1 MSRGE
6 QKFFCV
12 VKSMFVPERL
22 LDLRKK
28 KGDSQRTVAA
38 RIGITNAQ
46 LGNYERGINEP
57 SANILSHLAEYYGV
71 TTDYLCGLSD
81 NPQGTSDRPI
91 LDATCEAI
99 IAKLMGAPDD
109 VVREAM
115 DYVEYLTSKAE
126 RRMRQER
133 RERDS
138 LKRMADKGDA
148 KKGDQQE

>member
-1 MSRGE
+1 
-6 QKFFCV
+6 
-12 VKSMFVPERL
+12 MFVPERL

-57 SANILSHLAEYYGV
+57 SANILSRLAEYYGV
-71 TTDYLCGLSD
+71 TTDY
-81 NPQGTSDRPI
+81 PQGTSDRPI

-115 DYVEYLTSKAE
+115 DYVEYLTAKAE

-133 RERDS
+133 KEHS

-148 KKGDQQE
+148 EKGGP

>member
-6 QKFFCV
+6 QKFSCV

-57 SANILSHLAEYYGV
+57 SANILSRLAEYYCV

-81 NPQGTSDRPI
+81 NPQGTSERPI

-115 DYVEYLTSKAE
+115 DYVEYLTEKAE

-133 RERDS
+133 KERDS
-138 LKRMADKGDA
+138 LKRIADKGDA
-148 KKGDQQE
+148 EKGEP

>member
-1 MSRGE
+1 
-6 QKFFCV
+6 
-12 VKSMFVPERL
+12 MFVPERL

-57 SANILSHLAEYYGV
+57 SANIPSRLAKYYGV

-109 VVREAM
+109 VVR
-115 DYVEYLTSKAE
+115 
-126 RRMRQER
+126 
-133 RERDS
+133 
-138 LKRMADKGDA
+138 
-148 KKGDQQE
+148 

>member
-1 MSRGE
+1 MWCKYMVLS
-6 QKFFCV
+6 
-12 VKSMFVPERL
+12 ERL
-22 LDLRKK
+22 VELRKK
-28 KGDSQRTVAA
+28 KGVSQRAA
-38 RIGITNAQ
+38 AEGIGIQNAQ
-46 LGNYERGINEP
+46 LSGYERGANEP
-57 SANILSHLAEYYGV
+57 SAAMLARLAEYYGV

-115 DYVEYLTSKAE
+115 DYVEYLTAKAE